1 MRTNASQVIA
11 SLVPCVMLTRQGT
24 ACGKDGQEGLPAGV
38 CPEHAVEVFRAVNR
52 MIADQQGK
60 ETAR

>member
-24 ACGKDGQEGLPAGV
+24 ACGKEGQEGLPAGV
-38 CPEHAVEVFRAVNR
+38 CPEHAIEVYRAVGR
-52 MIADQQGK
+52 MVDARRAK
-60 ETAR
+60 EAVR